1 MRLITGLFSR
11 TIEERLLRFQ
21 LHMKHRAIL
30 AAIAVWVGMVGAVAG
45 QLRHPTLLR
54 NHTAIRYDSTPSR
67 DPIAQLNE
75 KLKRGEVTL
84 ERRGPSGYLQS
95 VLEALHVPVE
105 SQLLV
110 FSKTS
115 FQASRIGPKNPRA
128 IYFNDTTSVG
138 WVRGGEVLEFVGQ
151 DPTQG
156 AIFYTLSQASDKP
169 VFERTDSCVS
179 CHASET
185 THYVPGMF
193 IGSVFPGVDGTT
205 MYGPAY
211 TTDHRSPFEIRWGGW
226 FVTGT
231 HRAERHMGNAVA
243 KDASDLTSMIT
254 PQSVHVTSLDGRF
267 DPTGYLSLNSD
278 LVALLVIEH
287 QAKMLNLLT
296 RVGWEARI
304 GEKESGRSVEQA
316 ASELVDYLLFVDE
329 APLPGPIA
337 GTTQFAKMF
346 AGQGPRDSRG
356 RSLRELNLETRL
368 LRYPCS
374 YLIYSEPFDG
384 LPANAKAAVYGRLWE
399 VLSGQEQDR
408 RYDVLT
414 AADRRAIIEI
424 LSETKP
430 EIAEFFAKQGSSDD
444 RAARTTD

>member
-1 MRLITGLFSR
+1 MTRKGHKGL
-11 TIEERLLRFQ
+11 L
-21 LHMKHRAIL
+21 
-30 AAIAVWVGMVGAVAG
+30 IAVAVWIGSVGAVAG
-45 QLRHPTLLR
+45 QLQHPTLLR
-54 NHTAIRYDSTPSR
+54 NHAAIRYESTPSR
-67 DPIAQLNE
+67 DPIARLNE
-75 KLKRGEVTL
+75 RLKSGEVTL

-115 FQASRIGPKNPRA
+115 FQAPKIGPKNPRA
-128 IYFNDTTSVG
+128 IYFGDTLAVG

-156 AIFYTLSQASDKP
+156 SVFYTMSQTSDKP
-169 VFERTDSCVS
+169 VLERNDACVS
-179 CHASET
+179 CHASEA

-231 HRAERHMGNAVA
+231 HRATRHLGNAVA
-243 KDASDLTSMIT
+243 SDPANLIAMVSPST
-254 PQSVHVTSLDGRF
+254 VHVTDLEGRF
-267 DPTGYLSLNSD
+267 DKTGYLSLHSD
-278 LVALLVIEH
+278 LVGLLVIEH
-287 QAKMLNLLT
+287 QAKMLNLFT

-304 GEKESGRSVEQA
+304 GEKESGRTIDQA
-316 ASELVDYLLFVDE
+316 AAELVDYLLFVDE
-329 APLPGPIA
+329 ATLPGPIA
-337 GTTQFAKMF
+337 GTTRFAEIF
-346 AGQGPRDSRG
+346 QAEGPRDSRG
-356 RSLRELNLETRL
+356 RSLRDLSLDTRL

-374 YLIYSEPFDG
+374 YLIYSEPFDS
-384 LPANAKAAVYGRLWE
+384 LPPKAKTAIYGRMWE
-399 VLSGQEQDR
+399 ILSGQERDK
-408 RYDVLT
+408 RYAVLT
-414 AADRRAIIEI
+414 VADRRAILEI

-430 EIAEFFAKQGSSDD
+430 DAAAYFAERRREA
-444 RAARTTD
+444 TY

>member
-1 MRLITGLFSR
+1 MTHKGLLI
-11 TIEERLLRFQ
+11 
-21 LHMKHRAIL
+21 
-30 AAIAVWVGMVGAVAG
+30 AAAVWLGSVGAVAG
-45 QLRHPTLLR
+45 QLQHPTLLR
-54 NHTAIRYDSTPSR
+54 NHSAIRYDSTAAR

-75 KLKRGEVTL
+75 RLTRGEVTL

-95 VLEALHVPVE
+95 VLEALRVPVE
-105 SQLLV
+105 SQMLV

-115 FQASRIGPKNPRA
+115 FQAPKIGPKNPRA

-156 AIFYTLSQASDKP
+156 AVFYTLSQASDKP
-169 VFERTDSCVS
+169 LFERSDSCVS
-179 CHASET
+179 CHASEA

-231 HRAERHMGNAVA
+231 HKATRHMGNAVA
-243 KDASDLTSMIT
+243 SDASDLTAMIT
-254 PQSVHVTSLDGRF
+254 PQTVHVTDLEGRF
-267 DPTGYLSLNSD
+267 DKTGYLSPHSD

-287 QAKMLNLLT
+287 QAKMLNLIT

-304 GEKESGRSVEQA
+304 GAKESGRTLDQA
-316 ASELVDYLLFVDE
+316 AAELVDYLLFVDE
-329 APLPGPIA
+329 ATLPGPIT
-337 GTTQFAKMF
+337 GTSRFAEVF
-346 AGQGPRDSRG
+346 TAQGPRDSRG
-356 RSLRELNLETRL
+356 RSLRELSLEKRL

-384 LPANAKAAVYGRLWE
+384 MPPNAKAAVYDRLWE
-399 VLSGQEQDR
+399 ILSGQERDR

-414 AADRRAIIEI
+414 AADRRAIREI

-430 EIAEFFAKQGSSDD
+430 DLAEHFSRQSVSS
-444 RAARTTD
+444 TP

>member
-1 MRLITGLFSR
+1 MTHKGILIAL
-11 TIEERLLRFQ
+11 
-21 LHMKHRAIL
+21 
-30 AAIAVWVGMVGAVAG
+30 AVWLGSVGVVAG
-45 QLRHPTLLR
+45 QLQHPTLLR
-54 NHTAIRYDSTPSR
+54 NHPAIRYDSTQTN
-67 DPIAQLNE
+67 DPIARLNE
-75 KLKRGEVTL
+75 QLKNGEVTL

-115 FQASRIGPKNPRA
+115 FQAPKIGPKNPRA
-128 IYFNDTTSVG
+128 IYFGDTLAVG

-156 AIFYTLSQASDKP
+156 SVFYTMTQANDKP
-169 VFERTDSCVS
+169 VFERNDACVS
-179 CHASET
+179 CHASEA

-193 IGSVFPGVDGTT
+193 IGSVFPGIDGTT

-231 HRAERHMGNAVA
+231 HHATRHMGNAVA
-243 KDASDLTSMIT
+243 SDPADLAAMIT
-254 PQSVHVTSLDGRF
+254 PATVHVTDLEGRF
-267 DPTGYLSLNSD
+267 DKTGYLSLNSD

-287 QAKMLNLLT
+287 QAKLLNLIT
-296 RVGWEARI
+296 RVGWETRI
-304 GEKESGRSVEQA
+304 GEKESGRTIDQA
-316 ASELVDYLLFVDE
+316 AAELVDYLLFVDE
-329 APLPGPIA
+329 AQLPGPIA
-337 GTTQFAKMF
+337 GTTKFAEVF
-346 AGQGPRDSRG
+346 SAQGPRDSRG
-356 RSLRELNLETRL
+356 RSLRDLSLGTRL

-384 LPANAKAAVYGRLWE
+384 MPAKAKTAVYQRMWE
-399 VLSGQEQDR
+399 ILSGQERDQ
-408 RYDVLT
+408 RYAVLT
-414 AADRRAIIEI
+414 PADRRAILEI

-430 EIAEFFAKQGSSDD
+430 DAAAYFAERKAPD
-444 RAARTTD
+444 TY

>member
-1 MRLITGLFSR
+1 MTHKGLFV
-11 TIEERLLRFQ
+11 
-21 LHMKHRAIL
+21 
-30 AAIAVWVGMVGAVAG
+30 AAAVWLGSVGAVAG
-45 QLRHPTLLR
+45 QLQHPTLLR
-54 NHTAIRYDSTPSR
+54 NHKEIRYDSTASR
-67 DPIAQLNE
+67 DPIALLNE
-75 KLKRGEVTL
+75 RLKRGEAAL

-95 VLEALHVPVE
+95 VLEALGVPVE
-105 SQLLV
+105 SQMLV

-115 FQASRIGPKNPRA
+115 FQAPKIGPKNPRA
-128 IYFNDTTSVG
+128 IYFNDTVSVG

-156 AIFYTLSQASDKP
+156 AVFYTLSQSSDTP
-169 VFERTDSCVS
+169 VFERSDSCVS
-179 CHASET
+179 CHASEA

-231 HRAERHMGNAVA
+231 HKAARHMGNAVA
-243 KDASDLTSMIT
+243 SDASDLTAMIT
-254 PQSVHVTSLDGRF
+254 PQTVHVTDLEGRF
-267 DPTGYLSLNSD
+267 DKTGYLSPHSD

-287 QAKMLNLLT
+287 QAKMLNLIT

-304 GEKESGRSVEQA
+304 GEKESGRTLDQA
-316 ASELVDYLLFVDE
+316 AAELVDYLLFVDE
-329 APLPGPIA
+329 AVLPGPIT
-337 GTTQFAKMF
+337 GTSRFAEVF
-346 AGQGPRDSRG
+346 AAQGPRDSRG
-356 RSLRELNLETRL
+356 RSLRELSLEKRL

-384 LPANAKAAVYGRLWE
+384 MPANAKAAVYDRLWE
-399 VLSGQEQDR
+399 ILSGQERDR

-414 AADRRAIIEI
+414 ATDRRALREI
-424 LSETKP
+424 LIETKP
-430 EIAEFFAKQGSSDD
+430 DIAEYFTQPNISS
-444 RAARTTD
+444 TP